1 MTEEN
6 KKIVF
11 VLGAG
16 SSMSLSKEKSA
27 NKMPSGRD
35 LVEKISEYKLKAT
48 LMYPMYQR
56 MGNCVIELSDNTRL
70 NICDIL
76 DFIIEDMFWGYEK
89 KDIPEDIFLK
99 HEKKN
104 INKILVGSSNDLQ
117 SICKNIKTNID
128 LCSFYNFCINIILNN
143 RSIDGDKTV
152 ISIANSWKNY
162 VASDN
167 KAILM
172 WEKFIGNRKDD
183 INGKIDYKYEDAS
196 PYYGANRELL
206 NIKIAASVVE
216 KYKPSSIDYFMTNL
230 KDVASMEFLDIIEY
244 DEKILARTK
253 LIQEYTKLIIND
265 ILIKAQN
272 EIIGDNKGI
281 HNKRN
286 YMFDIRDTILK
297 KSTYHNQNH
306 KQNFI
311 EYAMENVEVLN
322 FNYDTT
328 FDVLFTDRIPNFS
341 NIKHIYGTITDD
353 TDFDLFRYIVNRKDI
368 TGITKELKWIN
379 EDDDKKQKIKE
390 IISEDDDDDK
400 KNEIKKIISEI
411 KKIISNA
418 NDIYFL
424 GFGFDETNLLNIGFD
439 KNNNAKKV
447 FISNVNGR
455 IINIIENLFDLER
468 GIPIAKDNEFSL
480 IMNHKIKTSG
490 GGSGGILGTQSITS
504 ERDKEQTFLYHQ
516 KDLMGVLMI
525 FKLYKFKKIDI
536 SRANFK
542 TQSQG

>member
-16 SSMSLSKEKSA
+16 SSMSLSKESSA

-48 LMYPMYQR
+48 SMLLLYGAME
-56 MGNCVIELSDNTRL
+56 G
-70 NICDIL
+70 
-76 DFIIEDMFWGYEK
+76 
-89 KDIPEDIFLK
+89 
-99 HEKKN
+99 
-104 INKILVGSSNDLQ
+104 
-117 SICKNIKTNID
+117 KNIKLYNEELDIFNIMDFITEDISVAKDGQKCNPNNLKIIQKILSQQPDID
-128 LCSFYNFCINIILNN
+128 LPNNI
-143 RSIDGDKTV
+143 
-152 ISIANSWKNY
+152 
-162 VASDN
+162 
-167 KAILM
+167 
-172 WEKFIGNRKDD
+172 FKDD
-183 INGKIDYKYEDAS
+183 ILAFYIFFIDRINNNVHKKIADRNFIYLDIWRDNHYQKQVKDAIDCEIDYNYKTMPNEKS
-196 PYYGANRELL
+196 KSILKKL
-206 NIKIAASVVE
+206 MNIKIAASVVE

-230 KDVASMEFLDIIEY
+230 EDVASMEFLDIKG
-244 DEKILARTK
+244 DGEKILARTK

-297 KSTYHNQNH
+297 KSTYH

-311 EYAMENVEVLN
+311 EYAMKNVDVLN

-341 NIKHIYGTITDD
+341 NIKHIYGKITDD
-353 TDFDLFRYIVNRKDI
+353 TKFDLFKYIVNSRN
-368 TGITKELKWIN
+368 TTEITKELKWIN
-379 EDDDKKQKIKE
+379 EDVDRYKTKEIKE
-390 IISEDDDDDK
+390 IISG
-400 KNEIKKIISEI
+400 
-411 KKIISNA
+411 A
-418 NDIYFL
+418 NDIYFF

-439 KNNNAKKV
+439 KNNNAKKI

-490 GGSGGILGTQSITS
+490 GGDVLKGGGEVIIS
-504 ERDKEQTFLYHQ
+504 ERDKEQTF
-516 KDLMGVLMI
+516 
-525 FKLYKFKKIDI
+525 FI
-536 SRANFK
+536 SSKRLDGCFDDF
-542 TQSQG
+542 

>member
-1 MTEEN
+1 VTKEN

-16 SSMSLSKEKSA
+16 SSISLSKEKSA

-48 LMYPMYQR
+48 SMLLLYGAMK
-56 MGNCVIELSDNTRL
+56 NESIDSLDNKKL
-70 NICDIL
+70 YIL
-76 DFIIEDMFWGYEK
+76 DIMDY
-89 KDIPEDIFLK
+89 
-99 HEKKN
+99 
-104 INKILVGSSNDLQ
+104 
-117 SICKNIKTNID
+117 
-128 LCSFYNFCINIILNN
+128 
-143 RSIDGDKTV
+143 
-152 ISIANSWKNY
+152 IANDINQYNLNTGTGIKNRFQGLIQGLP
-162 VASDN
+162 N
-167 KAILM
+167 NIL
-172 WEKFIGNRKDD
+172 KDD
-183 INGKIDYKYEDAS
+183 ILAFYIFSIDMMNNNVYKKITDKNLSFSEIWNNNFYQKTIKNAIDCEIDYNYVWLDEMCKTMPNEKS
-196 PYYGANRELL
+196 KSILKKL
-206 NIKIAASVVE
+206 MNIKIAASVVE

-230 KDVASMEFLDIIEY
+230 EDVASMEFLDIKGD

-297 KSTYHNQNH
+297 KSTYH

-311 EYAMENVEVLN
+311 EYAWENVEVLN

-328 FDVLFTDRIPNFS
+328 FDVLFKDRIPNFS
-341 NIKHIYGTITDD
+341 NIKHIYGKITDD
-353 TDFDLFRYIVNRKDI
+353 TKFDLFKYIVNSRN
-368 TGITKELKWIN
+368 TTEITKELKWIN
-379 EDDDKKQKIKE
+379 EDDDRYKTK
-390 IISEDDDDDK
+390 
-400 KNEIKKIISEI
+400 EI

-480 IMNHKIKTSG
+480 IMNHKIKK
-490 GGSGGILGTQSITS
+490 
-504 ERDKEQTFLYHQ
+504 DKEQTFFVSSKRL
-516 KDLMGVLMI
+516 DGC
-525 FKLYKFKKIDI
+525 FDDF
-536 SRANFK
+536 
-542 TQSQG
+542 